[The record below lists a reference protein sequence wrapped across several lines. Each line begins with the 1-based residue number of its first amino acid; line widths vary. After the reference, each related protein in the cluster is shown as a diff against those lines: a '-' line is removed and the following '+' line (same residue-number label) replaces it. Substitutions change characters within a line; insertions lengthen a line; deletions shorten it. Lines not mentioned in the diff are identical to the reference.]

1 MPWEHHALHRNWNLF
16 VSRYGIF
23 TTRMLQ
29 LKKSTMMKYF
39 YENYRVNMRIDTLA
53 KCKPTYHLHLH
64 KIYQIRVNVQKC
76 LLPYTYIR
84 YKILRSLQ
92 ITNMIN
98 TTNIEYYPIRI
109 VNKIAIWRNNIF
121 SSKLHSNYDIARKPY
136 CPKTFLTCK
145 TLRQRKSNLRSL
157 DF

>member
-1 MPWEHHALHRNWNLF
+1 
-16 VSRYGIF
+16 
-23 TTRMLQ
+23 
-29 LKKSTMMKYF
+29 MKYF

-84 YKILRSLQ
+84 YKILRSFP

-98 TTNIEYYPIRI
+98 TTKWNTSLYDVMIYLVLSY
-109 VNKIAIWRNNIF
+109 IAIKISIGSHIVLKHFSLAKPWGNANQTWDHYIF
-121 SSKLHSNYDIARKPY
+121 KWVQIINLLSHKRLFADGFAIYKYILKGYERGNMCKL
-136 CPKTFLTCK
+136 
-145 TLRQRKSNLRSL
+145 Q
-157 DF
+157 